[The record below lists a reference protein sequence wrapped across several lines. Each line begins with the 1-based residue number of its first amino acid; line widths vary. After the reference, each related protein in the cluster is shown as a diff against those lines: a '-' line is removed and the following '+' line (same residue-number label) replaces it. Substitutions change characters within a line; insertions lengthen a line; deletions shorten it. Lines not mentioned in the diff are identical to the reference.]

1 MRENSKEET
10 EAEGSPAIHF
20 CAKGGG
26 CDLGRVSKGVCMG
39 LNGERTLAGSSQL
52 LEGEA

>member
-1 MRENSKEET
+1 MRGNNKEET

-20 CAKGGG
+20 CAKGEG
-26 CDLGRVSKGVCMG
+26 CDLRRLSDGVCMG

-52 LEGEA
+52 LESEV